1 CCEKGAYNFHVS
13 VCIKG
18 KGYYLCIPLRRR
30 RLFLDR
36 LSLFVWVFFWVCLVV
51 LVLGCGSRK
60 IFSNK
65 FCGNENGFYLCSPK
79 RKKGFSLPDVR
90 REAAGFSKGWD
101 DFTVFWICVRMLY
114 GSRSVSGGVEVLER
128 Y

>member
-1 CCEKGAYNFHVS
+1 IADYRIYLTFASRFGGGGCSLIGCPCLF
-13 VCIKG
+13 
-18 KGYYLCIPLRRR
+18 GY
-30 RLFLDR
+30 FFG
-36 LSLFVWVFFWVCLVV
+36 FVWLCW
-51 LVLGCGSRK
+51 VLGCGSRK

-65 FCGNENGFYLCSPK
+65 FCGNEKGFYLCSPK

-114 GSRSVSGGVEVLER
+114 GSRSVSGGVEVIER